1 MPKLEG
7 ASGPWGTRG
16 AAPVRQR
23 HAPATLRAPH
33 ATLRELSTGDG
44 EAPASSPGAKERQHS
59 HGPEATARLHGQAPT
74 LPEASTWESFLPEN
88 VPGRAPPH
96 REAGTLRC
104 DLTCV
109 SHTTVTTLSTRRMP
123 CGADSSLSKDDN
135 FPLCLSE

>member
-23 HAPATLRAPH
+23 PTPPSESSAP
-33 ATLRELSTGDG
+33 ETGRLL
-44 EAPASSPGAKERQHS
+44 PLPQ
-59 HGPEATARLHGQAPT
+59 GPKS
-74 LPEASTWESFLPEN
+74 ASTAMAQRPPLGSTDKPQPSQKPPRGSPVLPEN